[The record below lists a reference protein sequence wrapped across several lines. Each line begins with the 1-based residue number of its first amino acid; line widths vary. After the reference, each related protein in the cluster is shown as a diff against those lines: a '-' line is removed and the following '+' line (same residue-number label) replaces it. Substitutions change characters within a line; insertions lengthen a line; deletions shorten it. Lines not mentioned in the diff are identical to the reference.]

1 MPGASTDT
9 GLIVGLSAGL
19 GGGALLLAIAG
30 TAFVY
35 ETRRKARLARDQC
48 IEKAKAEQLTQAPLD
63 HVAIDNKY
71 NANPQPLYLYSIPDS
86 EPTSEHNV
94 LRAHQRMLNVPTT
107 ESDVRYPVAVSEHAN
122 NPPEIQTTPRHSLR
136 AKVVRHASSGR
147 LPSLLRHGKE
157 LGSRHRDMLRH
168 IPTLRSLGRPSRS
181 SSAESI
187 HADDSGKILMTRRIA
202 KRESRFTYDA
212 SSSSEREDA
221 LWEAPDEPEGDD
233 VVHMP
238 TIAVPEPAVLPAEE
252 PDRSSHDA
260 LCARIVEWRAQSEQ
274 EFHIPEP
281 EPAAHVSESPG
292 SSHLSTNSALSH
304 STLEHVIG
312 PYFGTQENGLVRAPT
327 IRPQFAAETSLD
339 SWLVHEDPRQ
349 PTPTPSSE
357 NGAGLFGEVDF
368 ASTQGTSEAHGH
380 LEVPGTDSWRM
391 SSVCDQLLTP
401 VSVNLRLNDLPV
413 SSLSARQSYM
423 SPSSTSRSSLR
434 MSHSKHGS
442 LSTDITFPSE
452 DSGAAVPEKDE
463 SRRLSGNTA
472 DRIARA
478 NRDWGIGNMLP
489 QIPQGPDSDHED
501 ESEAVGYAI
510 DPTEEDLGFDS
521 MPNELRNSRVLYGSS
536 HSRSSASSDSC
547 STHEAPMSC
556 GVDADA
562 LHNGSKDTGAPVSP
576 WLAHEPGAWAAVH
589 AFAS

>member
-9 GLIVGLSAGL
+9 GLIIGLCAGL
-19 GGGALLLAIAG
+19 GGGALLIAIAG
-30 TAFVY
+30 TAFVF

-48 IEKAKAEQLTQAPLD
+48 IEQAKAEQLTKAPLD
-63 HVAIDNKY
+63 HVAIDNEYKDK
-71 NANPQPLYLYSIPDS
+71 PHPLYLYSIPDS
-86 EPTSEHNV
+86 EPTSELGV
-94 LRAHQRMLNVPTT
+94 LRAHQRALSVPTA

-122 NPPEIQTTPRHSLR
+122 NPPEIQAMPRHSLR
-136 AKVVRHASSGR
+136 AKVVRHASSSR
-147 LPSLLRHGKE
+147 FPSLLRHGKE

-187 HADDSGKILMTRRIA
+187 HADDSGKILMARRIA

-221 LWEAPDEPEGDD
+221 LWEATDEPENAD
-233 VVHMP
+233 VVQVP

-274 EFHIPEP
+274 EFHIAEP

-292 SSHLSTNSALSH
+292 SSHSSTNSALSH

-357 NGAGLFGEVDF
+357 GGPGLFGEVDF

-380 LEVPGTDSWRM
+380 LEVPGADSWRM

-401 VSVNLRLNDLPV
+401 VSVNLRLNDLPA
-413 SSLSARQSYM
+413 SSPGARRSYM

-489 QIPQGPDSDHED
+489 QIPQGPDSVHDD

-510 DPTEEDLGFDS
+510 DPTEEDLGFES

-556 GVDADA
+556 GVEPDA